1 MEPSSGWMAGK
12 NSWYNSKQND
22 IHRKHHPTM
31 ADNKPTIKPVREFRP
46 TTLALKNKHTIFL
59 VTFLLAVFG
68 ILSYRTLPKELFP
81 DVVIPTIMVKTIY
94 PGNPPLDMENLI
106 TRPLENEINTITGI
120 KVLRSTSTQDNSDI
134 FVEFQT
140 DVDINDALQD
150 VKDAVDRVKADLPAD
165 LPADPMV
172 MDIDFSEF
180 PIISVNLSG
189 EFTINELKRFADY
202 LEEGI
207 ENIPEISKVE
217 ITGIEEREVQILADP
232 LKLEAYELNFDD
244 IENAVRAENVS
255 MAMGF
260 LLFEDNTRWAVRT
273 VGEFTDVREIGD
285 IIVKYEDQQIVY
297 LRDVAVV
304 KDAYADPLSF
314 ARLDDQPVV
323 SLQVVKKSGEN
334 LLSATSKIFDVLDE
348 ARRSGALPEDLNVTI
363 TNDQSEEIRNQL
375 SNLENS
381 VIMAVML
388 VVLVLFLFLGLK
400 NALFVG
406 IAIPLSMLI
415 SFLVFGI
422 AGIQINMIVLFSL
435 ILALGLLVDNSIVAV
450 DNIFRFAG
458 QDYSIFEAAR
468 RAIGE
473 IAWPII
479 TSTATT
485 LSAFLPLAFW
495 GGIVGEFMKYLP
507 LTLIIVLTSSLFVA
521 LVIIPVFSH
530 TFYRHKPHGEAA
542 GAISGVRDKTKTR
555 RKLILIVV
563 LLIAGGVS
571 HLAGSILPGNLLLL
585 AGLLFFVGYFLLAR
599 LAVVFREKV
608 LPFNERLYLRT
619 LRFALRGKNPY
630 AFVGGTMLFLILAL
644 AFFGWRNPNVLF
656 FPENEPQFINIL
668 VEMPIGSDITMT
680 DARIRQVEDHVEDII
695 RPYRHIVKSV
705 LTTVGRGAVGEME
718 SAAGD
723 SPNRARITV
732 TFIEFENRGGISTKN
747 IMAKISRELIGN
759 YPGMEFQIEK
769 NMAGPP
775 AGRAINLELSG
786 RELPLLISLTD
797 SIQRR
802 IEAAGIEGIEG
813 LSADIE
819 TDNPEIVVHI
829 DRDAARRFGVST
841 FAIANNIRT
850 ALFGKEISTFKIGE
864 EEFPIQLRLDEA
876 YRYSLSTLMNQRI
889 TFRSQS
895 TGRLMQVPISA
906 VARVEFG
913 KTYGAINRI
922 NLDRVV
928 TLSSNVL
935 PGYNAT
941 RINQQIRDLLA
952 DMDLP
957 DGYRYAFTGEQQEQQ
972 ESMEF
977 LIRALLIAVS
987 LIGLILVTQ
996 FNSLLKPFIII
1007 GSVIFSTA
1015 GVFFGLAL
1023 FNMEFIIIMTGVG
1036 IVSLAGVVVNNA
1048 IVLIDYTDYLHL
1060 QRKAGLG
1067 IPDEEYLDPEESLAC
1082 IREAGQTRFRPVVLT
1097 AITTVLGL
1105 FPLALGLNIDFVSL
1119 MTTFNPRI
1127 YFGGDNAAFWGPM
1140 SWTVIFGLTVATF
1153 LTLVIVPSMYQIIL
1167 ATKRKTK
1174 KWVSSLR

>member
-1 MEPSSGWMAGK
+1 MADTHP
-12 NSWYNSKQND
+12 NSK
-22 IHRKHHPTM
+22 PL
-31 ADNKPTIKPVREFRP
+31 REFRL
-46 TTLALKNKHTIFL
+46 TTLALKNKHTIFM
-59 VTFLLAVFG
+59 VTFLLAMFG

-134 FVEFQT
+134 FVDFQT
-140 DVDINDALQD
+140 DVDIGDALQD
-150 VKDAVDRVKADLPAD
+150 VKDAVDRVKADLPSD

-180 PIISVNLSG
+180 PIINVNLSG
-189 EFTINELKRFADY
+189 EFSLNELKRFADY
-202 LEEGI
+202 LEEAI
-207 ENIPEISKVE
+207 ENIAEISKVDV
-217 ITGIEEREVQILADP
+217 TGIEEREVQILADP

-244 IENAVRAENVS
+244 IENAVRAENIS
-255 MAMGF
+255 MAGGS
-260 LLFEDNTRWAVRT
+260 LRFEDNTRWAIRT
-273 VGEFTDVREIGD
+273 VGEFKDVREIGD

-304 KDAYADPLSF
+304 RDAYADPLSF

-334 LLSATSKIFDVLDE
+334 LLSATSKIFDILDD
-348 ARRSGALPEDLNVTI
+348 ARRSGALPPDLNVTI

-375 SNLENS
+375 TNLENS
-381 VIMAVML
+381 VIMAVIL
-388 VVLVLFLFLGLK
+388 VVIVLFLFLGLK

-415 SFLVFGI
+415 SFMVFGI

-521 LVIIPVFSH
+521 LVIIPVFSY
-530 TFYRHKPHGEAA
+530 TFFRKKPDGQKAEEAA
-542 GAISGVRDKTKTR
+542 MTKTRGKSR
-555 RKLILIVV
+555 RKLIIAAILI
-563 LLIAGGVS
+563 LGGGLFHIAGSVI
-571 HLAGSILPGNLLLL
+571 AGNLLLL
-585 AGLLFFVGYFLLAR
+585 AGLLFVVGQLLLGR
-599 LAVVFREKV
+599 LAILFRETV
-608 LPFNERLYLRT
+608 LPFNERLYERT
-619 LRFALRGKNPY
+619 LRFALRGRNPY
-630 AFVGGTMLFLILAL
+630 KFLGGTMLFLVLAL
-644 AFFGWRNPNVLF
+644 AFFVWRSPNVLF
-656 FPENEPQFINIL
+656 FPENDPQFINIL
-668 VEMPIGSDITMT
+668 VEMPIGTDITET
-680 DARIRQVEDHVEDII
+680 DVRIRQVEDHVEEII

-705 LTTVGRGAVGEME
+705 LTSVGQGAVGEME
-718 SAAGD
+718 FSAGD
-723 SPNRARITV
+723 TPNKARITV
-732 TFIEFENRGGISTKN
+732 TFIEFENREGINTSD
-747 IMAKISRELIGN
+747 IMAKLSRELIGN
-759 YPGMEFQIEK
+759 YPGMEFMIEK
-769 NMAGPP
+769 NMTGPP
-775 AGRAINLELSG
+775 AGRAINLEVSG
-786 RELPLLISLTD
+786 RDLPRLISLTD
-797 SIQRR
+797 SIQRK
-802 IEAAGIEGIEG
+802 IESSGIEGIEG
-813 LSADIE
+813 LTEDIE

-841 FAIANNIRT
+841 YAIANNIRT

-864 EEFPIQLRLDEA
+864 EEFPIQLRLQEE
-876 YRYSLSTLMNQRI
+876 YRHNLSTLMNQRI

-895 TGRLMQVPISA
+895 SGRLMQVPISA
-906 VARVEFG
+906 VARVEYS
-913 KTYGAINRI
+913 KTYGSINRI
-922 NLDRVV
+922 NLDRVI

-935 PGYNAT
+935 PGYNAN

-952 DMDLP
+952 DLDLP
-957 DGYRYAFTGEQQEQQ
+957 EGYRYSFTGEQQEQQ
-972 ESMEF
+972 ESMDF
-977 LIRALLIAVS
+977 LVRALLIAVS

-1023 FNMEFIIIMTGVG
+1023 FNMEFVVIMTGIG

-1048 IVLIDYTDYLHL
+1048 IVLIDYTDYLHM
-1060 QRKAGLG
+1060 QRKAELG
-1067 IPDEEYLDPEESLAC
+1067 IPEEEYLDPEESLAC
-1082 IREAGQTRFRPVVLT
+1082 IQLAGETRFRPVILT

-1105 FPLALGLNIDFVSL
+1105 FPLAVGLNINFVSL
-1119 MTTFNPRI
+1119 VTSFNPQI

-1174 KWVSSLR
+1174 KWLGQMSMR